1 MPFLVKNESGWNWNP
16 NIWLELSSRAIA
28 TFVLWHLIVILID
41 EEIKGEPAKYQDN
54 GKIKPDSKMG
64 YISNVKDARKKL
76 ESDFKLRPDH
86 KQS

>member
-1 MPFLVKNESGWNWNP
+1 MIKKIINQIFHGKIQTLKFSDIQNDENKVY
-16 NIWLELSSRAIA
+16 NID
-28 TFVLWHLIVILID
+28 F
-41 EEIKGEPAKYQDN
+41 QDN